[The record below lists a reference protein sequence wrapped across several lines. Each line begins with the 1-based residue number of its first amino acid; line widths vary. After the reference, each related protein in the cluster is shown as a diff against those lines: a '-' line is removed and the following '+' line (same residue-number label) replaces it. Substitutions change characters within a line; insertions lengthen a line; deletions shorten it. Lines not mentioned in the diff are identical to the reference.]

1 MHVGAHVSTAGGLK
15 TAIDTGLAIGAEA
28 LQIFP
33 SAPLQWNIRGWSD
46 ADCVWFKEE
55 WPKHFKQ
62 IIFHGIY
69 LTNLAAETAE
79 NVTKTKKALIDTLTL
94 APKIGVVGTVFHPG
108 SYVDGAIGRT
118 EQIKQIINEVL
129 AETPKESML
138 IFENAAGAKVK
149 GKIGE
154 KNEDLAWLIDAA
166 TDKSR
171 VGVCLDTCHA
181 FAAGYDIRTKDGYEK
196 YIKDVETKI
205 GLENV
210 FCWHF
215 NDSKFGL
222 GEKMDRHENIG
233 EGHIGVDAFSFI
245 LNDKH
250 WQETASYLEVPGYGD
265 AGPDKP
271 NVDKL
276 KALRAS

>member
-1 MHVGAHVSTAGGLK
+1 MDIGAHVPTAGGLK

-46 ADCVWFKEE
+46 TDCAWFKEE
-55 WPKHFKQ
+55 WPKHFEQ
-62 IIFHGIY
+62 VVFHGIY
-69 LTNLAAETAE
+69 LTNLAAESMD
-79 NVTKTKKALIDTLTL
+79 NVAKTKKALIDTLSL

-108 SYVDGAIGRT
+108 SYVDGGMGRL

-129 AETPKESML
+129 AATPKESKL

-166 TDKSR
+166 SDKSR

-196 YIKDVETKI
+196 FVLDVEAKI
-205 GLENV
+205 GLDKV

-215 NDSKFGL
+215 NDSKFPVN
-222 GEKMDRHENIG
+222 ERMDRHENIG
-233 EGHIGVDAFSFI
+233 AGHIGKDAFGFI
-245 LNDKH
+245 LNDRR
-250 WQETASYLEVPGYGD
+250 WNEAASYLEVPGFENL
-265 AGPDKP
+265 GPDKK
-271 NVDKL
+271 NVDIL
-276 KALRAS
+276 KGLRAS

>member
-1 MHVGAHVSTAGGLK
+1 MLVGAHVPTSGGLK

-33 SAPLQWNIRGWSD
+33 SAPLQWKIRGWND
-46 ADCVWFKEE
+46 EDCTWFKTE
-55 WPKHFKQ
+55 WPKHFKEVV
-62 IIFHGIY
+62 FHGIY
-69 LTNLAAETAE
+69 LTNLAAESAD
-79 NVTKTKKALIDTLTL
+79 NAAKTKQALIETLTL

-108 SYVDGAIGRT
+108 SYVDGGMGRH
-118 EQIKQIINEVL
+118 EQIERIINEVL
-129 AETPKESML
+129 AETPKESKL

-149 GKIGE
+149 GKIGQ

-166 TDKSR
+166 NDKSR

-181 FAAGYDIRTKDGYEK
+181 FAAGYDIRSEDGYEK
-196 YIKDVETKI
+196 YVKDVEEKI
-205 GLENV
+205 GLEKV

-222 GEKMDRHENIG
+222 GEMMDRHENIG
-233 EGHIGVDAFSFI
+233 EGHIGKQTFGYI
-245 LNDKH
+245 LNDKR
-250 WQETASYLEVPGYGD
+250 WDKTASYLEVPGYSD
-265 AGPDKP
+265 TGPDKP